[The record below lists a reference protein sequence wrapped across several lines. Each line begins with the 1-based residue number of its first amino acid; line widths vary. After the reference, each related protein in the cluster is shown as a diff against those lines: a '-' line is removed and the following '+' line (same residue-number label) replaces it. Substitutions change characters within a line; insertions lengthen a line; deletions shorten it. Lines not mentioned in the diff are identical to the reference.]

1 MKLANNK
8 SKILYSIVFLIIYA
22 CGLSVYR
29 DYGLTI
35 DDEIYRSNGL
45 LYKNYII
52 DFIGSLLNFEI
63 DQIKLI
69 HRSFQANSLTAHPAL
84 FETMLAIIS
93 DVLKLNDSKKI
104 YELSHL
110 LNFTIYF
117 FSLIILFKLIR
128 KRCSSYI
135 SLLGV
140 LVLFLT
146 PRIFAESFYNTR
158 DIFFLSLFIFFLYT
172 IQRIINEHT
181 YKNILYL
188 SITSALLIITKVL
201 GIIPFLIFLILHINN
216 LTENIKNKKNYLKK
230 FFLLIVLTFIFI
242 VILWPY
248 LWVSPINSLYLAYT
262 EMIKQHESLTLL
274 NYFFGNQIISTDIP
288 WYYRIVWFFITTPII
303 VILLYILGFISILS
317 NLIKK
322 ILNLDEKNLRIFQNE
337 REFFDG
343 YLLLVIIGTLFAT
356 IKFNESQYGGW
367 RHLYFL
373 YIPVILFSMQ
383 AVNFIFKLN
392 KKYLSNIISLLI
404 WITLIINIIW
414 MYNNH
419 PYQNIFFNNIVKK
432 YAKNNF
438 ELDYWGLSNLQ
449 SLNHILD
456 NDKNKVIK
464 VSTISFADLDVSK
477 MKLDK
482 KERKRIKIIHNYEKS
497 DYLIDTYMKRIGKNY
512 IINSSRFKKFY
523 EIKVNDIA
531 INTVYKKVE

>member
-8 SKILYSIVFLIIYA
+8 SKILCSIVFLIIYA

-45 LYKNYII
+45 LYKNYIN

-69 HRSFQANSLTAHPAL
+69 HQSFQANSLTAHPAL

-104 YELSHL
+104 YEISHL

-172 IQRIINEHT
+172 IQKIINEHT

-216 LTENIKNKKNYLKK
+216 LTENIKNKKNYLKE

-248 LWVSPINSLYLAYT
+248 LWVSPMNSLYLAYT

-274 NYFFGNQIISTDIP
+274 NYFFGDQIISTDIP
-288 WYYRIVWFFITTPII
+288 WYYRIIWFFITTPII

-337 REFFDG
+337 KEFFDG
-343 YLLLVIIGTLFAT
+343 YLLLVIVGTLFAT

-383 AVNFIFKLN
+383 GVNFILKLN

-404 WITLIINIIW
+404 WITLIINSIW

-456 NDKNKVIK
+456 NDKNKIIK

-482 KERKRIKIIHNYEKS
+482 KERKRIKIIHNYEES

-512 IINSSRFKKFY
+512 IINSLKFRKFY

>member
-8 SKILYSIVFLIIYA
+8 SKILCSIVFLIIYA

-45 LYKNYII
+45 LYKNYIN

-69 HRSFQANSLTAHPAL
+69 HQSFQANSLTAHPAL

-104 YELSHL
+104 YEISHL

-172 IQRIINEHT
+172 IQKIINEHT

-248 LWVSPINSLYLAYT
+248 LWVSPMNSLYLAYT

-274 NYFFGNQIISTDIP
+274 NYFFGDQIISTDIP
-288 WYYRIVWFFITTPII
+288 WYYRIIWFFITTPII

-337 REFFDG
+337 KEFFDG
-343 YLLLVIIGTLFAT
+343 YLLLVIVGTLFAT

-383 AVNFIFKLN
+383 GVNFILKLN

-404 WITLIINIIW
+404 WITLIINSIW

-456 NDKNKVIK
+456 NDKNKIIK

-482 KERKRIKIIHNYEKS
+482 KERKRIKIIHNYEES

-512 IINSSRFKKFY
+512 IINSLKFRKFY